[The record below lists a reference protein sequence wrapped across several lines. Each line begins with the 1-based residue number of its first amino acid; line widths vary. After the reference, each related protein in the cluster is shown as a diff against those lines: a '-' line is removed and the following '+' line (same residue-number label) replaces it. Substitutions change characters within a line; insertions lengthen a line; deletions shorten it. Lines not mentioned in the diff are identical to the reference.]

1 MALTWAA
8 CHHWRMATSRRPL
21 GTVIPE
27 SWTFARSRSN
37 RLFAGVAGGLGERL
51 GVHPALV
58 RIGFVL
64 LTFAGGI
71 GIACYLVA
79 FSLSYEEAP
88 GPARTPAVRRAP
100 TRRATVALVL
110 VVVGGLLLAREVG
123 LWFGDGTMWAVTLAA
138 LGTAVIWA
146 RGEDEER
153 AAPFGMHPARAAGRL
168 PLPSG
173 ASPLEALLGGG
184 RAALPRLALG
194 GLLVAAGM
202 GYVLDTVVVNGRV
215 ANAIGGVLL
224 SIAVTAAGL
233 TLIFGPWVL
242 RLARQVGE
250 ERRARIRSEERAEVA
265 AHLHDSVLHTL
276 ALIQR
281 ADAPLEVITL
291 ARRQERELRAWLY
304 GQQAQAPVAQGRR
317 ERLGAA
323 VEALASKVEELYAIK
338 VDAVV
343 VGDEPLDER
352 SRAVLLACQEAAVN
366 AAKHSGAPLVSVYVE
381 AEPEAITAYVR
392 DQGKGFDP
400 AAVPPDRHGIA
411 DSIRG
416 RVQRHG
422 GTVTIATEP
431 GAGTEVTIVM
441 PRPREGR

>member
-1 MALTWAA
+1 MS
-8 CHHWRMATSRRPL
+8 TSRWPL
-21 GTVIPE
+21 GTAIPE
-27 SWTFARSRSN
+27 GWTFARSRSN

-58 RIGFVL
+58 RIAFVL
-64 LTFAGGI
+64 LSFAGGVGI
-71 GIACYLVA
+71 GCYLVA
-79 FSLSYEEAP
+79 LGISYKEAP
-88 GPARTPAVRRAP
+88 GRAPAVRRAP

-110 VVVGGLLLAREVG
+110 VVAGGLLLARDVG
-123 LWFGDGTMWAVTLAA
+123 LWFGDRTMWAVTLAA

-146 RGEDEER
+146 RGEDESR
-153 AAPFGMHPARAAGRL
+153 AAPASGTALARPGGRL
-168 PLPSG
+168 PLPAG
-173 ASPLEALLGGG
+173 ASPLEAVLGGG
-184 RAALPRLALG
+184 RTALPRLALG

-202 GYVLDTVVVNGRV
+202 GYVLGTVVVNGRV

-281 ADAPLEVITL
+281 ADAPLEVVTL

-304 GQQAQAPVAQGRR
+304 GQQAPVSEGRQ

-400 AAVPPDRHGIA
+400 AQVPPDRHGIA

-416 RVQRHG
+416 RIRRQG
-422 GTVTIATEP
+422 GTVTIASEP
-431 GAGTEVTIVM
+431 GAGTEVTIIV